1 MSLTPEDIQTQQFH
15 VRFRGFDVEEVD
27 SFLEKVAEAY
37 LALVEENKT
46 LNAKLEELAKEMA
59 TYHNQE
65 KTFQNAILSAQNIAE
80 EMKEK
85 SRQEAEELLSKARE
99 ETKQLR
105 EDANAEVAGL
115 EKEVDRLR
123 DLKTQAQREL
133 RQLLQSYLEQL
144 ESESG
149 DFSSFDDPV
158 SASEDDLSDLYQK
171 IDLSDDLLDAASQE
185 EDMSGEEETEASAYP
200 DEEESQSAM
209 PDLNGDMLFT
219 LEDPLEEHGPVVDL
233 GNEET
238 PSDKQG

>member
-46 LNAKLEELAKEMA
+46 LNAKLEELTKEMA

-85 SRQEAEELLSKARE
+85 SRQEAEELLSKAQE

-105 EDANAEVAGL
+105 EDANTEVAGL

-123 DLKTQAQREL
+123 DLKAQAQRDL
-133 RQLLQSYLEQL
+133 RQLLQSYLDQL
-144 ESESG
+144 ESG
-149 DFSSFDDPV
+149 DFSSLDDPV

-171 IDLSDDLLDAASQE
+171 IDLSDDLLDAAPQE
-185 EDMSGEEETEASAYP
+185 ENMPGEEETETSTYP
-200 DEEESQSAM
+200 DEEGPQNAL
-209 PDLNGDMLFT
+209 PDLNGEMLFT

-233 GNEET
+233 GNEEG
-238 PSDKQG
+238 PSDKQE